1 MFFSALSSASEVK
14 LLMKE
19 IVKMVHFDHPNVMTL
34 TGVILVEGGAPLLVM
49 PYMVKGTL
57 LNYVREN
64 KNQLFVESDTDGA
77 DKVGIT

>member
-1 MFFSALSSASEVK
+1 
-14 LLMKE
+14 
-19 IVKMVHFDHPNVMTL
+19 MVNFDHPNVMTL

-64 KNQLFVESDTDGA
+64 KAQFLVEEDPDNPDEVHYQHVYIQLKTSHSLRRVWFSLY
-77 DKVGIT
+77 

>member
-1 MFFSALSSASEVK
+1 
-14 LLMKE
+14 
-19 IVKMVHFDHPNVMTL
+19 MVNFDHPNVMTL

-64 KNQLFVESDTDGA
+64 KEQFLEEEDPDNPDEVHYKHQLKTLHSIR
-77 DKVGIT
+77 KVWFSYW